1 MIPLIGG
8 SYEERNIPIYRFFNI
23 TKLSG
28 QLSLKTAWRHHFFS
42 FASTQLFLIY
52 FKVNIRALSR
62 VSWFSPNTKVNNTVI
77 QTIISFDYHNFSV
90 FSKIWISQNQ
100 TPNSSFLT
108 TLFISSYF
116 SHAPSPLILWNYSLF
131 ASEGNWGNMALV

>member
-108 TLFISSYF
+108 LFISSYF

>member
-100 TPNSSFLT
+100 TPNSRFL